1 VRGHWTDNTV
11 DHLVNIFEYI
21 SLNSPIYAKRMV
33 DRITRRTMQI
43 SDQPYSGRKVPEYQA
58 EDVRELTEKPHRTII
73 KQDRV
78 DVVAVIHGTRLM
90 PDELY

>member
-1 VRGHWTDNTV
+1 VRVHWTDNTV

-21 SLNSPIYAKRMV
+21 SLNSPIYAIRMV
-33 DRITRRTMQI
+33 DRITHRSMQI

-58 EDVRELTEKPHRTII
+58 EDVRELIEKPHRIII

-78 DVVAVIHGTRLM
+78 DVVAVIHGTRLNA
-90 PDELY
+90 